1 MGKEKLNVAIVGS
14 SGYTGGELMRILLGH
29 PNVTVSAITSER
41 SAGQPITVLFPHLA
55 GLTKLVC
62 ESLDPAVIA
71 KKASF
76 VFLALPHV
84 TAQDAANKFR
94 ALGTKVVDLSADY
107 RLADPAVYEQWY
119 EHRHQYPEL
128 LKQAVYGLPEL
139 RREQIKKASL
149 IANPGCYP
157 TSAILGLA
165 PLIRQGRGIV
175 DLASII
181 IDAKSGI
188 TGAGRSP
195 ALAYHYPEANEGL
208 MAYKIGTHR
217 HTPEI
222 EQELSALA
230 GQPVTVSFTPHLI
243 PMNRGILSTIYA
255 RLTEDTDTTMLHARY
270 REFYKHEPFVR
281 VLPLGQS
288 PNVRNVRGS
297 NFCDIGVTADP
308 RTGRAVVVSAI
319 DNLVKGAAGQA
330 IQNMNLM
337 MGFEETTGLTSAG
350 LFP

>member
-1 MGKEKLNVAIVGS
+1 MSKEKLQVAIVGS

-29 PNVTVSAITSER
+29 PKVTVTAITSER
-41 SAGQPITVLFPHLA
+41 SAGQPITAIFPHLA
-55 GLTKLVC
+55 SLTRLIC
-62 ESLDPAVIA
+62 EPLDPAVIA
-71 KKASF
+71 KKADL

-94 ALGTKVVDLSADY
+94 ELGTKVIDLSADY
-107 RLADPAVYEQWY
+107 RLADPAVYALWY
-119 EHRHQYPEL
+119 EHSHQYPEL

-165 PLIRQGRGIV
+165 PLIKQGMGIA

-181 IDAKSGI
+181 IDSKSGVS
-188 TGAGRSP
+188 GAGRSP

-230 GQPVTVSFTPHLI
+230 GHPMTVSFTPHLI
-243 PMNRGILSTIYA
+243 PMNRGILTTIYA
-255 RLTEDTDTTMLHARY
+255 RLTENTDTTTLHARY
-270 REFYKHEPFVR
+270 LDFYKHEPFVR
-281 VLPLGQS
+281 VLPAGQL

-308 RTGRAVVVSAI
+308 RTGRAVVVSVI

-330 IQNMNLM
+330 VQNMNLM
-337 MGFEETTGLTSAG
+337 MAFEETTGLTSAG

>member
-41 SAGQPITVLFPHLA
+41 SAGQPIAALFPHLA
-55 GLTKLVC
+55 GLTRLVC

-71 KKASF
+71 KKADL

-84 TAQDAANKFR
+84 TAQDAANAFR

-107 RLADPAVYEQWY
+107 RFADPAVYEKWY
-119 EHRHQYPEL
+119 EHGHQYPEL

-165 PLIRQGRGIV
+165 PLIRQGMV
-175 DLASII
+175 DLASVI
-181 IDAKSGI
+181 IDSKSGV

-255 RLTEDTDTTMLHARY
+255 RLKKDTDTAMLHTRY
-270 REFYKHEPFVR
+270 GEFYKHEPFVR

-337 MGFEETTGLTSAG
+337 MGFEETMGLTSAG
-350 LFP
+350 FFP

>member
-41 SAGQPITVLFPHLA
+41 SAGQPITALFPHLA
-55 GLTKLVC
+55 SLTRLVC
-62 ESLDPAVIA
+62 EPLDPAVIA
-71 KKASF
+71 KKADF

-84 TAQDAANKFR
+84 TAQDAANKFHG
-94 ALGTKVVDLSADY
+94 LGLKVVDLSADY
-107 RLADPAVYEQWY
+107 RIADQAVYERWY
-119 EHRHQYPEL
+119 EHAHQYPEL

-139 RREQIKKASL
+139 RRAQIKKASL
-149 IANPGCYP
+149 VANPGCYP

-165 PLIRQGRGIV
+165 PLITMGLA
-175 DLASII
+175 DLTSII
-181 IDAKSGI
+181 IDSKSGV

-195 ALAYHYPEANEGL
+195 SLAHHYPEVNEGL

-230 GQPVTVSFTPHLI
+230 GHRVTISFTPHLI
-243 PMNRGILSTIYA
+243 PMNRGILTTIYA
-255 RLTEDTDTTMLHARY
+255 DLKADADTTLLQGRY
-270 REFYKHEPFVR
+270 QEFFKNEPFVR
-281 VLPLGQS
+281 VLPAGQS

-297 NFCDIGVTADP
+297 NFCDIGVVADP
-308 RTGRAVVVSAI
+308 RTGRAVIVSAI
-319 DNLVKGAAGQA
+319 DNLVKGASGQA
-330 IQNMNLM
+330 VQNMNLM
-337 MGFEETTGLTSAG
+337 MGFDETAGLDRAG